1 MESDEAGMSELR
13 DDSVFI
19 SLLCDAGCSERPTV
33 STILEIS
40 MPILISFCIKL
51 CVGVHGLQMSSFKKH
66 NDYPFQYSFGCIEI
80 Q

>member
-1 MESDEAGMSELR
+1 MNELSDDAA
-13 DDSVFI
+13 FI

-40 MPILISFCIKL
+40 IPILLISFCIKL

-66 NDYPFQYSFGCIEI
+66 NDYLFQYSFGCVEI